1 MWYIK
6 KASALNQKSGDINP
20 RSLIQV
26 SLTRKVKFSTTGPKK
41 TARKFFVDGTN
52 PKPNETVKIAMPIAI
67 KIAGKPI
74 LFNYKKKIIL
84 FI

>member
-6 KASALNQKSGDINP
+6 KASALNQKSGEINP

-26 SLTRKVKFSTTGPKK
+26 SLKRKVKHSTRGPKK
-41 TARKFFVDGTN
+41 TA
-52 PKPNETVKIAMPIAI
+52 NETVKIAMPIAI